1 MNQALYAHMNNK
13 RKMKKKIKTSKN
25 EKKEM
30 HAIFSFQMDKLSGN
44 VIILAHK
51 CDYSSF

>member
-1 MNQALYAHMNNK
+1 MNNK

-25 EKKEM
+25 EKKKKKEM